1 MKNSDGQLFQ
11 VTPAEPKIL
20 RNKGLEETNA
30 IKLEGE
36 MARATAVEAKSIHKM
51 VFLCC
56 YMKRS

>member
-1 MKNSDGQLFQ
+1 VKNSDGQLFQ